1 MTTPL
6 TTGPHKMFEGCGS
19 ITSYRPH
26 NVLVLVVRVDGDVTG
41 AVSCEITGGKGLM
54 IYQVYNVH

>member
-6 TTGPHKMFEGCGS
+6 TTGPHEVFEGSGS

-41 AVSCEITGGKGLM
+41 AVGCGITAGKGL
-54 IYQVYNVH
+54 II

>member
-6 TTGPHKMFEGCGS
+6 TTGPHKVFEGSGS

-26 NVLVLVVRVDGDVTG
+26 NVLVLVVGVNGDVTG
-41 AVSCEITGGKGLM
+41 AVGCGITTGKGL
-54 IYQVYNVH
+54 II